1 MNSIYYYLSCNNVD
15 RYFFLIFPAVADN
28 SVVVKLLKK
37 EYNRRA
43 KLRPLLWDNTIQLPL
58 EDVYTRLKIV
68 SRSKTGVQT
77 KGNEVNPHNI
87 FEGLCSGEF
96 VGQAESH
103 EVNMHDDILSLV
115 NRGEIVP
122 QPECD
127 EVNVYDVFRALN
139 KGEDVMTLVEGNPGI
154 GKTTFCLK
162 LAYDWANQNPA
173 TTFTFPKFEFV
184 LLLKCRDIDG
194 GIIDAIIGQLLPKD
208 INKNI
213 KEKLLNFLKD
223 IHNQEKILIILDGLD
238 ELPEKSKHHVD
249 ELLHRRIFPF
259 CYVLATSRQERG
271 IDARKKF
278 VFDILLQIEG
288 FTESDAFE
296 YIRKHFKNV
305 GPEHSLKGERLIEE
319 IKENTLLHALRSN
332 PLNLLL
338 LCVIY
343 QDYEG
348 KLPSS
353 RTELYQIIVRCLL
366 RRYCAKQSVK
376 AHEHDRDL
384 DKQFKKELL
393 ALGKLAWK
401 CLLND
406 RHSFREDELKELE
419 RKNEKLV
426 ARGLGLLYKEESL
439 KKLNPQHEYYFL
451 HKTFQEHLAALYIA
465 HKLRKNKFN
474 VFEHLDFNS
483 LVQKYLQVFLFVAG
497 MLGEEANIL
506 FSQIGENLRSSGDWD
521 WHRCSMAAANY
532 FVESFS
538 ESGSAEQ
545 MAGALFSF
553 IPFPLD
559 THVKV
564 TATGPG
570 HLTGHA
576 FARLLG
582 ACKKFSNIQ
591 KPVTLNLSECPA
603 SELFVAK
610 LSLVSVGDA
619 VESCSQLRTL
629 NISLTELTEEKA
641 DVLFER
647 LSASNCL
654 SSLSF
659 AVQQSI
665 PCDVAVII
673 GKHLA
678 ASKSLAKV
686 TFTLSGEWRD
696 AWAAALE
703 KGLSADTPLKSVV
716 LRIRGLMTKTAIQA
730 LEKLLSHKSLASL
743 SLIICGD
750 MQDLFAT
757 ALSRGLV
764 EQTVLKSL
772 DLCVEGRLSFCG
784 ANLIQRGLM
793 ENCSLNG
800 LKVSVF
806 GELPDNWPA
815 LVENLQTAKKSQVA
829 LAFHPQVFCQVT
841 ANQVAHFLPVVVD
854 KGSLPEHRLT
864 VNLWRELSCESVE
877 ALYET
882 LISASLSCLTLNVH
896 GKLTSGIASCM
907 ARYANRNKTVSS
919 VSVNIWGNIPKEE
932 RNLSQRIL
940 DDNPAVTLNVHE
952 MHSHPDESS
961 DDPDVFVD
969 DLSSLST
976 FITQLRNTRKEKLS
990 VALFCSSHMVEQ
1002 SHLSRAR
1009 MENTSLNALTLIVD
1023 GFEVVNNFWKVRL
1036 LFGLAETTLNAL
1048 TLKIND
1054 CNHSGDVLVYG
1065 VVEVLRKNRLLKAL
1079 TVIINKYSKDGGVWA
1094 TGDFILARDLVNTSL
1109 NAFTL
1114 TVNSYGTFS
1123 SGEMLA
1129 FFFSAPLSTL
1139 TLTIS
1144 NYSDISDGWEHGL
1157 GDVLAENKSLSTL
1170 NLTLNI
1176 YGEGSDDFLPKFWDI
1191 LMRCQSLTT
1200 LRLRLNDQRVTQ
1212 GSRGYDLSK
1221 LEVKSKSLSLIDL
1234 TVSFYGVEDSSSAKN

>member
-1 MNSIYYYLSCNNVD
+1 M
-15 RYFFLIFPAVADN
+15 
-28 SVVVKLLKK
+28 KLLKA

-87 FEGLCSGEF
+87 FEGLCNGEF

-127 EVNVYDVFRALN
+127 EVNVYDIFRALN

-162 LAYDWANQNPA
+162 LAYDWASQNPA
-173 TTFTFPKFEFV
+173 TTFTFPKFELV

-194 GIIDAIIGQLLPKD
+194 GIMDAIIEQLLPKD
-208 INKNI
+208 INENI
-213 KEKLLNFLKD
+213 KEKLLDFLKD

-249 ELLHRRIFPF
+249 ELLHKRILPF

-271 IDARKKF
+271 IDARKTF

-319 IKENTLLHALRSN
+319 IKENTLLHALRNN

-343 QDYEG
+343 QDYAG

-353 RTELYQIIVRCLL
+353 RTDLYQIIVRCLL
-366 RRYCAKQSVK
+366 RRYCAKHK
-376 AHEHDRDL
+376 IKGHEDDRDL

-419 RKNEKLV
+419 RRNDKLV
-426 ARGLGLLYKEESL
+426 VRGLGLLYKEESL
-439 KKLNPQHEYYFL
+439 KKLNPQHEYCFL

-465 HKLRKNKFN
+465 HKLRRNKFN

-483 LVQKYLQVFLFVAG
+483 LVGKYPQVFLFVAG

-506 FSQIGENLRSSGDWD
+506 FSQIGEKLHSLGDWD
-521 WHRCSMAAANY
+521 WHGCSHAAADY
-532 FVESFS
+532 FVKSFS
-538 ESGSAEQ
+538 ESENAEQ
-545 MAGALFSF
+545 MASALFSF

-559 THVKV
+559 TDVKLMDIDSRRF
-564 TATGPG
+564 A
-570 HLTGHA
+570 GHA
-576 FARLLG
+576 FARVLG

-591 KPVTLNLSECPA
+591 KPVTLNLSE
-603 SELFVAK
+603 FVSAQQ
-610 LSLVSVGDA
+610 LSGNVSLVNVGDV

-629 NISLTELTEEKA
+629 NISLTELTKELA

-647 LSASNCL
+647 FSASNWL
-654 SSLSF
+654 STLSL
-659 AVQQSI
+659 AVQESI
-665 PCDVAVII
+665 PCDAAVII
-673 GKHLA
+673 GKRLA
-678 ASKSLAKV
+678 ESKNLTNV
-686 TFTLSGEWRD
+686 TFTLSGERRE

-703 KGLSADTPLKSVV
+703 KGLSADTPLTSVI
-716 LRIRGLMTKTAIQA
+716 LRICGLMSETAIQA
-730 LEKLLSHKSLASL
+730 LEKLLSNKSLASL

-750 MQDLFAT
+750 MQDLLAA
-757 ALSRGLV
+757 ALSRGLTG
-764 EQTVLKSL
+764 QTVLKSL

-784 ANLIQRGLM
+784 ANLIQRGLT
-793 ENCSLNG
+793 ENCSLND
-800 LKVSVF
+800 LRVSVF
-806 GELPDNWPA
+806 GELPDNWQA
-815 LVENLQTAKKSQVA
+815 IVENLHTAKKSQVS
-829 LAFHPQVFCQVT
+829 LAFHPQIFCQVT

-854 KGSLPEHRLT
+854 KGVLPEHHLT
-864 VNLWRELSCESVE
+864 VNLWGELSCEGAE
-877 ALYET
+877 AFCET
-882 LISASLSCLTLNVH
+882 LMGAPLSRLTLNVH
-896 GKLTSGIASCM
+896 GKLTDGIASCT
-907 ARYANRNKTVSS
+907 ARYVNLNKTVSS
-919 VSVNIWGNIPKEE
+919 VSVNIWGSLTKEE
-932 RNLSQRIL
+932 RNLFQVIL
-940 DDNPAVTLNVHE
+940 DENPAVTLNVHD
-952 MHSHPDESS
+952 MHSRPDESS
-961 DDPDVFVD
+961 DDPDVFFD
-969 DLSSLST
+969 FLSLPT
-976 FITQLRNTRKEKLS
+976 LITQLRNTKEEKLS
-990 VALFCSSHMVEQ
+990 VAIFSSRPMVE
-1002 SHLSRAR
+1002 HLHLPDAV
-1009 MENTSLNALTLIVD
+1009 MENTSLNALTLTVN
-1023 GFEVVNNFWKVRL
+1023 GFDNDNSLGVASVVSALQEN
-1036 LFGLAETTLNAL
+1036 TSLNAL
-1048 TLKIND
+1048 TLKINKYHND
-1054 CNHSGDVLVYG
+1054 NSSNVL
-1065 VVEVLRKNRLLKAL
+1065 ERELLKGLHRNRSLKTL
-1079 TVIINKYSKDGGVWA
+1079 TVIINKYGNGGGVSAHVPLTIYDTYLLRTPWH
-1094 TGDFILARDLVNTSL
+1094 LVNISL

-1114 TVNSYGTFS
+1114 TVNSYGSFS
-1123 SGEMLA
+1123 GGRMLH
-1129 FFFSAPLSTL
+1129 FFLSAPFSTL

-1144 NYSDISDGWEHGL
+1144 IYSDISDDWECGL
-1157 GDVLAENKSLSTL
+1157 DDVLARNKSLSTL

-1191 LMRCQSLTT
+1191 LMRCKSLTT

-1221 LEVKSKSLSLIDL
+1221 LVVKSKSLSLIDL
-1234 TVSFYGVEDSSSAKN
+1234 TVSFYGVQNSSSAKI

>member
-1 MNSIYYYLSCNNVD
+1 MYYLSHNNVD
-15 RYFFLIFPAVADN
+15 CYFFLIFPAVTDI

-68 SRSKTGVQT
+68 SRPKAGAVQT
-77 KGNEVNPHNI
+77 KGNEVNAHNI
-87 FEGLCSGEF
+87 LEGLRSSEF
-96 VGQAESH
+96 VAQAESH
-103 EVNMHDDILSLV
+103 EVKMYHGILSFL

-122 QPECD
+122 QAESVQ
-127 EVNVYDVFRALN
+127 VNVYDIFRALN
-139 KGEDVMTLVEGNPGI
+139 KGEDAMTLVEGNPGI

-162 LAYDWANQNPA
+162 LSYDWANQNPA
-173 TTFTFPKFEFV
+173 TTFTFPKFELV

-194 GIIDAIIGQLLPKD
+194 GIMNAIVEQLLPKD

-213 KEKLLNFLKD
+213 KKKLLDFLKD

-249 ELLHRRIFPF
+249 ELLHRRILPF

-288 FTESDAFE
+288 FTEGDAFE

-319 IKENTLLHALRSN
+319 IKENTLLHALRNN

-366 RRYCAKQSVK
+366 RRYCAKHNLK
-376 AHEHDRDL
+376 LCEDDRDL

-406 RHSFREDELKELE
+406 CHSFREDELKKLE
-419 RKNEKLV
+419 RRNDKLV

-465 HKLRKNKFN
+465 HKLRRNKFN
-474 VFEHLDFNS
+474 VFEHLDFGH
-483 LVQKYLQVFLFVAG
+483 VVFEYPQVFLFVAG

-506 FSQIGENLRSSGDWD
+506 FSQIGEELRSSGDWD
-521 WHRCSMAAANY
+521 WNECSNAAGDY
-532 FVESFS
+532 FIESFS
-538 ESGSAEQ
+538 ECGNAEQ

-553 IPFPLD
+553 VPFPLD
-559 THVKV
+559 AHVKL
-564 TATGPG
+564 TAADFGIT
-570 HLTGHA
+570 TGHA

-582 ACKKFSNIQ
+582 TCKKFSNIQ
-591 KPVTLNLSECPA
+591 KPVTLNLSEYPINDKYLQ
-603 SELFVAK
+603 E
-610 LSLVSVGDA
+610 LSLVIIGDA
-619 VESCSQLRTL
+619 MESCSQLRTL

-654 SSLSF
+654 SSLSL

-673 GKHLA
+673 GKRLA
-678 ASKSLAKV
+678 ASKSLTKV

-703 KGLSADTPLKSVV
+703 KGISADTPLTSVV
-716 LRIRGLMTKTAIQA
+716 LRIRGLMSKTAIQA
-730 LEKLLSHKSLASL
+730 LEKLLSNKSLASL

-750 MQDLFAT
+750 MQDLLAT
-757 ALSRGLV
+757 ALSRGLIG
-764 EQTVLKSL
+764 QTVLKSL
-772 DLCVEGRLSFCG
+772 DLCVEGRLRVCG

-806 GELPDNWPA
+806 GELPDNWQA
-815 LVENLQTAKKSQVA
+815 LVENLQTAKKSQVS
-829 LAFHPQVFCQVT
+829 LAFHPEIVSQVT
-841 ANQVAHFLPVVVD
+841 ANQVVHFLPVMVD
-854 KGSLPEHRLT
+854 KGLLPEHRLT
-864 VNLWRELSCESVE
+864 VNLWGELSCEGAE
-877 ALYET
+877 AFCET
-882 LISASLSCLTLNVH
+882 LIGAPLSCLTLNVH
-896 GKLTSGIASCM
+896 GKLSDGIASCT
-907 ARYANRNKTVSS
+907 ARYVNHNKTLSS
-919 VSVNIWGNIPKEE
+919 VSVNIWGNVPKEE
-932 RNLSQRIL
+932 KNIFQVIL
-940 DDNPAVTLNVHE
+940 DKSPAVTLNVHDVHV
-952 MHSHPDESS
+952 HSDESS
-961 DDPDVFVD
+961 DDPDVFVEG
-969 DLSSLST
+969 LTSLSML
-976 FITQLRNTRKEKLS
+976 ITQLRNTRKEKLS
-990 VALFCSSHMVEQ
+990 VAIFCRSIFTEYRHFSHA
-1002 SHLSRAR
+1002 SI
-1009 MENTSLNALTLIVD
+1009 ENTSFNALTLIVD
-1023 GFEVVNNFWKVRL
+1023 GINTANFIVNLGL
-1036 LFGLAETTLNAL
+1036 LFRMNAFP
-1048 TLKIND
+1048 LKIND
-1054 CNHSGDVLVYG
+1054 YNNCGTILVYS
-1065 VVEVLRKNRLLKAL
+1065 VVESLRKNRSLKAL
-1079 TVIINKYSKDGGVWA
+1079 TVIINKYSKGQDAIEAGP
-1094 TGDFILARDLVNTSL
+1094 ILLARDWLNTSL
-1109 NAFTL
+1109 NTFTL
-1114 TVNSYGTFS
+1114 TVNSYCTFS
-1123 SGEMLA
+1123 SGGVLA
-1129 FFFSAPLSTL
+1129 FFFSTPFSTL

-1144 NYSDISDGWEHGL
+1144 IYRDISDGWERDL
-1157 GDVLAENKSLSTL
+1157 GDILAMNKSLSTL

-1176 YGEGSDDFLPKFWDI
+1176 YGEGSDDILPKFWDI
-1191 LMRCQSLTT
+1191 LMRCESLTT

-1221 LEVKSKSLSLIDL
+1221 LVVKSKSLSLIDL
-1234 TVSFYGVEDSSSAKN
+1234 TVSFYGVEDSSSAKI

>member
-1 MNSIYYYLSCNNVD
+1 M
-15 RYFFLIFPAVADN
+15 
-28 SVVVKLLKK
+28 KLLKK

-68 SRSKTGVQT
+68 SRPKAGVQT
-77 KGNEVNPHNI
+77 KGNEVNAHNI
-87 FEGLCSGEF
+87 FEGLHRGEF

-103 EVNMHDDILSLV
+103 EQNILSLF
-115 NRGEIVP
+115 NILKIVP

-127 EVNVYDVFRALN
+127 EVNVYDIFRALN

-162 LAYDWANQNPA
+162 LAYDWANQNTA
-173 TTFTFPKFEFV
+173 TTFTFPKFELV

-194 GIIDAIIGQLLPKD
+194 GIMDAIIEQLLPKD

-213 KEKLLNFLKD
+213 KEKLLDFLKD

-238 ELPEKSKHHVD
+238 ELPEKSKHFVD
-249 ELLHRRIFPF
+249 ELLHRRILPF

-271 IDARKKF
+271 IDVRKKF

-338 LCVIY
+338 LCVVY

-366 RRYCAKQSVK
+366 RRYCAKHNVK
-376 AHEHDRDL
+376 AHEDDRDL

-419 RKNEKLV
+419 KRNDKLV

-439 KKLNPQHEYYFL
+439 KMLNPQHEYCFL

-465 HKLRKNKFN
+465 HKLRRNKFN

-483 LVQKYLQVFLFVAG
+483 LVEKYPQVFLFVAG
-497 MLGEEANIL
+497 MLGEEANFL
-506 FSQIGENLRSSGDWD
+506 FSQIGEKLRSLGDWD
-521 WHRCSMAAANY
+521 WHGCSEAAADY
-532 FVESFS
+532 FVKSFS
-538 ESGSAEQ
+538 ECGNAEQ

-559 THVKV
+559 AHVKL
-564 TATGPG
+564 TGFG
-570 HLTGHA
+570 AGLSTGHA
-576 FARLLG
+576 FARVLQ

-591 KPVTLNLSECPA
+591 KPVTLNLSER
-603 SELFVAK
+603 SVKGLFLKFSFV
-610 LSLVSVGDA
+610 VDVGD
-619 VESCSQLRTL
+619 VLKSCSQLRTM
-629 NISLTELTEEKA
+629 NISLIELTKEIA
-641 DVLFER
+641 NVLFEK
-647 LSASNCL
+647 LSTSNCL
-654 SSLSF
+654 LSLSL

-665 PCDVAVII
+665 SCDVAVII
-673 GKHLA
+673 GKGLA
-678 ASKSLAKV
+678 ASKSLTKV
-686 TFTLSGEWRD
+686 MFTLSGEWRE

-703 KGLSADTPLKSVV
+703 KGLSADSPLTSVV
-716 LRIRGLMTKTAIQA
+716 LRIRGLMNKTAIQA
-730 LEKLLSHKSLASL
+730 LEKLLSNKSLASL

-750 MQDLFAT
+750 MQDLLAA
-757 ALSRGLV
+757 ALSRALTR
-764 EQTVLKSL
+764 QTILKSL
-772 DLCVEGRLSFCG
+772 DLCVEGRLSFYG

-793 ENCSLNG
+793 ENCSLND
-800 LKVSVF
+800 LRVSVF
-806 GELPDNWPA
+806 GELPDNWQA
-815 LVENLQTAKKSQVA
+815 LVESLQTAKKSQVS
-829 LAFHPQVFCQVT
+829 LGFHPEICCQVT
-841 ANQVAHFLPVVVD
+841 SNQVAHFLPVLVD
-854 KGSLPEHRLT
+854 KGLLPEYCLT
-864 VNLWRELSCESVE
+864 VNLWGELSCEGAE
-877 ALYET
+877 ALCET
-882 LISASLSCLTLNVH
+882 LMGTPLSHLTFNFR
-896 GKLTSGIASCM
+896 GKLTDSIASCTT
-907 ARYANRNKTVSS
+907 RCVNLNKTLSS
-919 VSVNIWGNIPKEE
+919 VSVNIWGSLAKEE
-932 RNLSQRIL
+932 RNLFQGIL
-940 DDNPAVTLNVHE
+940 DENPAVTLNMLNVHDV
-952 MHSHPDESS
+952 HSRPDESS
-961 DDPDVFVD
+961 DDPDPDVCVD
-969 DLSSLST
+969 DLTSFST
-976 FITQLRNTRKEKLS
+976 LITQLRNTRKEKLS
-990 VALFCSSHMVEQ
+990 VEMF
-1002 SHLSRAR
+1002 LSRRIDKHSGLSDAL
-1009 MENTSLNALTLIVD
+1009 MANTSLNSLTLTVD
-1023 GFEVVNNFWKVRL
+1023 GFYRVLRDPVINVVL
-1036 LFGLAETTLNAL
+1036 GLQKNTSLNTL
-1048 TLKIND
+1048 TLKMNEYD
-1054 CNHSGDVLVYG
+1054 NSREMFLSELVRG
-1065 VVEVLRKNRLLKAL
+1065 LNSNRSLKAL
-1079 TVIINKYSKDGGVWA
+1079 TMIINKYGKGQALSEPVPY
-1094 TGDFILARDLVNTSL
+1094 ILYTSL

-1123 SGEMLA
+1123 SGRMLA
-1129 FFFSAPLSTL
+1129 FFFSTPLSTL

-1144 NYSDISDGWEHGL
+1144 NYSDIIDDWERGL

-1176 YGEGSDDFLPKFWDI
+1176 YVEGSDDFLPKFWDI
-1191 LMRCQSLTT
+1191 LMRCESLTI

-1221 LEVKSKSLSLIDL
+1221 LVVKSKSLSLIDL
-1234 TVSFYGVEDSSSAKN
+1234 TVSFYGVQDSSSAKI

>member
-1 MNSIYYYLSCNNVD
+1 MIFYF
-15 RYFFLIFPAVADN
+15 YFFPAASNN
-28 SVVVKLLKK
+28 SAVTKLLRA

-43 KLRPLLWDNTIQLPL
+43 QLRPLLWDNTIQLPL
-58 EDVYTRLKIV
+58 ENVYTRLKIV
-68 SRSKTGVQT
+68 SRPKAG
-77 KGNEVNPHNI
+77 I
-87 FEGLCSGEF
+87 
-96 VGQAESH
+96 QAEGG
-103 EVNMHDDILSLV
+103 EVNMYDIFDA
-115 NRGEIVP
+115 P
-122 QPECD
+122 T
-127 EVNVYDVFRALN
+127 
-139 KGEDVMTLVEGNPGI
+139 KGEDVMTLVEGSPGI

-162 LAYDWANQNPA
+162 LAYDWANRNTDTA
-173 TTFTFPKFEFV
+173 FTFPNFEFV

-194 GIIDAIIGQLLPKD
+194 DIMEAIIEQLLPKD
-208 INKNI
+208 IEKNTR
-213 KEKLLNFLKD
+213 EKLLDFLKD
-223 IHNQEKILIILDGLD
+223 IHNQERILIILDGLD
-238 ELPEKSKHHVD
+238 ELPEKSKHDVG
-249 ELLHRRIFPF
+249 ELLHRRILPF

-319 IKENTLLHALRSN
+319 IKENTLLHALRNN

-366 RRYCAKQSVK
+366 RRYCAKHNLK
-376 AHEHDRDL
+376 LCEDDRDL
-384 DKQFKKELL
+384 DKQFEKELL

-419 RKNEKLV
+419 RRNDKLV

-451 HKTFQEHLAALYIA
+451 HKTFQEHLAALYLA
-465 HKLRKNKFN
+465 HKLRRNKFN

-483 LVQKYLQVFLFVAG
+483 LVEKYPQVFLFVAG
-497 MLGEEANIL
+497 MLGEKANVL
-506 FSQIGENLRSSGDWD
+506 FSQIGKKLRSSGDWD
-521 WHRCSMAAANY
+521 WHGCSMAAANY

-545 MAGALFSF
+545 IAGALFSF

-559 THVKV
+559 THVKLAV
-564 TATGPG
+564 IGAGLT
-570 HLTGHA
+570 TGHA
-576 FARLLG
+576 VAHVLG

-591 KPVTLNLSECPA
+591 KPVTLDLSDCYTC
-603 SELFVAK
+603 ELFPEVY
-610 LSLVSVGDA
+610 VVNVGD
-619 VESCSQLRTL
+619 VLESCSQLRTL
-629 NISLTELTEEKA
+629 NISVIELTKDKA

-654 SSLSF
+654 SALSL

-665 PCDVAVII
+665 SCDVAVII
-673 GKHLA
+673 GKGLA
-678 ASKSLAKV
+678 AIKSLTKV

-716 LRIRGLMTKTAIQA
+716 LRVHGLMSKAAIQA

-743 SLIICGD
+743 SLTICGD
-750 MQDLFAT
+750 MQDLLAA
-757 ALSRGLV
+757 ALSRGLKG
-764 EQTVLKSL
+764 QTVLKSL
-772 DLCVEGRLSFCG
+772 DLCVEGRLSFHG
-784 ANLIQRGLM
+784 AYLIERGLM
-793 ENCSLNG
+793 ENCSLSD
-800 LKVSVF
+800 LRVVVF
-806 GELPDNWPA
+806 GKLPDNWQA
-815 LVENLQTAKKSQVA
+815 IVENLQTAKKFQGSF
-829 LAFHPQVFCQVT
+829 AFHPEIICQVT

-854 KGSLPEHRLT
+854 KGLLPEHHLT
-864 VNLWRELSCESVE
+864 VNFWGGLSCEGAE
-877 ALYET
+877 ALCET
-882 LISASLSCLTLNVH
+882 LMGAPLSRLTLNVR
-896 GKLTSGIASCM
+896 GKLTDGIASCT
-907 ARYANRNKTVSS
+907 ARCVNLNKTLSC
-919 VSVNIWGNIPKEE
+919 VSVNIWGSLAEEE
-932 RNLSQRIL
+932 RNLFQGIL
-940 DDNPAVTLNVHE
+940 DKNPAVTLNVHDVRLR
-952 MHSHPDESS
+952 PGESS
-961 DDPDVFVD
+961 DDPDVYVD
-969 DLSSLST
+969 DPTSLAT
-976 FITQLRNTRKEKLS
+976 LITQLRNTREEKLS
-990 VALFCSSHMVEQ
+990 VGMFFSKHMVER
-1002 SHLSRAR
+1002 SHLPLATRM
-1009 MENTSLNALTLIVD
+1009 MENTALNELTLTID
-1023 GFEVVNNFWKVRL
+1023 GFSFFCRAVDLVSL
-1036 LFGLAETTLNAL
+1036 LEENTLNAV

-1054 CNHSGDVLVYG
+1054 YINFGESLVYN
-1065 VVEVLRKNRLLKAL
+1065 VVEGLCKNRSLKAL
-1079 TVIINKYSKDGGVWA
+1079 TVIINKYSKRQDLIEFEH
-1094 TGDFILARDLVNTSL
+1094 FILARDLFNTSL

-1114 TVNSYGTFS
+1114 TVNNYGTLL
-1123 SGEMLA
+1123 SGRMLA

-1144 NYSDISDGWEHGL
+1144 NYSDISDGWERGL
-1157 GDVLAENKSLSTL
+1157 GNVLAANKSLSTL

-1176 YGEGSDDFLPKFWDI
+1176 YGEGNDDFLPKFWDI
-1191 LMRCQSLTT
+1191 LMRCESLTT

-1221 LEVKSKSLSLIDL
+1221 LVVKSKSLSLIDL
-1234 TVSFYGVEDSSSAKN
+1234 TVSFYGVQDSSSAKN

>member
-1 MNSIYYYLSCNNVD
+1 M
-15 RYFFLIFPAVADN
+15 
-28 SVVVKLLKK
+28 KLLKK

-77 KGNEVNPHNI
+77 EGNEVNAHNI
-87 FEGLCSGEF
+87 FEGLHR
-96 VGQAESH
+96 GQFDAQAVSH
-103 EVNMHDDILSLV
+103 EVNMYDDILSFV

-127 EVNVYDVFRALN
+127 EVNVYDIFRALN

-162 LAYDWANQNPA
+162 LAYDWANQNTA
-173 TTFTFPKFEFV
+173 TTFTFPKFELV

-194 GIIDAIIGQLLPKD
+194 GIMDAIIEQLLPKD

-213 KEKLLNFLKD
+213 KEKLLDFLKD

-249 ELLHRRIFPF
+249 ELLHRRILPF

-296 YIRKHFKNV
+296 YIRKHFKSV

-319 IKENTLLHALRSN
+319 IKENTLLHALQNN

-366 RRYCAKQSVK
+366 RRYCAKHNLK
-376 AHEHDRDL
+376 LCEDDRDL

-419 RKNEKLV
+419 RRNDKLV

-451 HKTFQEHLAALYIA
+451 HKTFQEHLAALYIV
-465 HKLRKNKFN
+465 HKLRRNKFN

-483 LVQKYLQVFLFVAG
+483 LVEKYPQVFLFVAG

-506 FSQIGENLRSSGDWD
+506 FSQIGEKLRSSGDWD
-521 WHRCSMAAANY
+521 WHGCSEAAANY

-538 ESGSAEQ
+538 ECGNAEQ

-559 THVKV
+559 AHVKLM
-564 TATGPG
+564 AFGARRFAG
-570 HLTGHA
+570 HV
-576 FARLLG
+576 FARVLG

-591 KPVTLNLSECPA
+591 KPVTLNLSEFSPTQQF
-603 SELFVAK
+603 SGG
-610 LSLVSVGDA
+610 VSFFNVGNV
-619 VESCSQLRTL
+619 VESCSQLRML
-629 NISLTELTEEKA
+629 NISLTKLTKDKA
-641 DVLFER
+641 DVLFEK
-647 LSASNCL
+647 LSASYCL
-654 SSLSF
+654 SALSL

-665 PCDVAVII
+665 SCDVAVII
-673 GKHLA
+673 GKGLA
-678 ASKSLAKV
+678 ASKSLTKV

-703 KGLSADTPLKSVV
+703 EGLSADTPLMSVA
-716 LRIRGLMTKTAIQA
+716 LRICGLMSKTAIQA

-743 SLIICGD
+743 SLIICGN
-750 MQDLFAT
+750 MQDLLAA
-757 ALSRGLV
+757 ALSRGLTG
-764 EQTVLKSL
+764 QTVLKSL

-784 ANLIQRGLM
+784 ANLIQRGLT
-793 ENCSLNG
+793 ENCSLND
-800 LKVSVF
+800 LRVSVF
-806 GELPDNWPA
+806 GELPDNWQA
-815 LVENLQTAKKSQVA
+815 LVENLQTAKKSQVS
-829 LAFHPQVFCQVT
+829 LAFHPQIFCQVT
-841 ANQVAHFLPVVVD
+841 ANQVAHFVPVVVD
-854 KGSLPEHRLT
+854 KGVLPDYHLT
-864 VNLWRELSCESVE
+864 VNLWGKLSCEGAE
-877 ALYET
+877 AFCET
-882 LISASLSCLTLNVH
+882 LMGAPPSRLTLNVH
-896 GKLTSGIASCM
+896 GKFTDGIASCT
-907 ARYANRNKTVSS
+907 ARYVNLNKTVSS
-919 VSVNIWGNIPKEE
+919 VSVNIWGNMPKEE
-932 RNLSQRIL
+932 KNIFQGTL
-940 DDNPAVTLNVHE
+940 DKNPAVTLNVHDV
-952 MHSHPDESS
+952 HLRPDESS
-961 DDPDVFVD
+961 DDPDVYVD
-969 DLSSLST
+969 GLTSLST
-976 FITQLRNTRKEKLS
+976 LITQLRNTRKEKLS
-990 VALFCSSHMVEQ
+990 VAIFCEEIMTEYSHF
-1002 SHLSRAR
+1002 SDTL
-1009 MENTSLNALTLIVD
+1009 MENTSLNALTLTVGEFD
-1023 GFEVVNNFWKVRL
+1023 NVNSGRVAKLVSALQAN
-1036 LFGLAETTLNAL
+1036 TSLNAL
-1048 TLKIND
+1048 TLQINEYHND
-1054 CNHSGDVLVYG
+1054 NSSDMLEDGLLNCLN
-1065 VVEVLRKNRLLKAL
+1065 ENRSLKTL
-1079 TVIINKYSKDGGVWA
+1079 TVIINKYRKDQDVKEVRA
-1094 TGDFILARDLVNTSL
+1094 MFLASHLVNTSL
-1109 NAFTL
+1109 NAFNL
-1114 TVNSYGTFS
+1114 IVNSYCTFS
-1123 SGEMLA
+1123 SSEMLV
-1129 FFFSAPLSTL
+1129 FFFLTPFSSL

-1144 NYSDISDGWEHGL
+1144 IYSDISDDWERGL
-1157 GDVLAENKSLSTL
+1157 GNVLAENKSLSTF

-1176 YGEGSDDFLPKFWDI
+1176 YGKGSDDFLPKFWDI
-1191 LMRCQSLTT
+1191 LMRCESLTT

-1212 GSRGYDLSK
+1212 GSRGYDLGK
-1221 LEVKSKSLSLIDL
+1221 LVVKSKSLSLIDL
-1234 TVSFYGVEDSSSAKN
+1234 TVSFYGVEDSSSAKH